1 MTSSESEL
9 LLLQPPFVNQALSLA
24 DTDAGVRLGAGAK
37 RFIAVT
43 ALLVGLVA
51 ALASIVASVIVCN
64 NHVSRRVPS
73 SKEHDVRLLYKQ
85 ALDAAAAARQDAN
98 VGLAV
103 AHAHQAVAYLRAL
116 ELIASPGQVERILGL
131 GDFSAVASLIRAT
144 QDEVLHRATAVCPAL
159 DPTAPPPTTPSAPL
173 HAGRLSAP

>member
-1 MTSSESEL
+1 MTSESEL
-9 LLLQPPFVNQALSLA
+9 VNQALALA
-24 DTDAGVRLGAGAK
+24 DTDAGGVRLGAGAK

-64 NHVSRRVPS
+64 NHVSRRLPS

-103 AHAHQAVAYLRAL
+103 AHAHQAVAYMRAL

-131 GDFSAVASLIRAT
+131 GDFSAVATQIRAT
-144 QDEVLHRATAVCPAL
+144 HDEVLRRAAAMCPAL
-159 DPTAPPPTTPSAPL
+159 DPTAPPPPTTPRAPL
-173 HAGRLSAP
+173 RAGRLSAPQEV